1 MTVLQML
8 LIAIVQGVTEFLPIS
23 SSGHLILIPALTDF
37 ADQGPEIDVAVHV
50 GSLLAIIAFFFRD
63 VWGLARGGFATIGIG
78 EAPVEKRLLWWI
90 VLATIPA
97 AAFGY
102 FLSSQ
107 GFLESF
113 RSTDLVAINLI
124 GYGLLLGAADRWGRQ
139 EKVYEQMTLRDALII
154 GTAQA
159 FALIPGTSRSGVTMT
174 AARFL
179 GYTRVEAARFSFLL
193 SIPAI
198 AGAGMLI
205 VPELV
210 EAGGERLGDALI
222 TGALTFVAALL
233 TMTFLMRFLRKASML
248 VFVIYRVA
256 LGVLLLALF

>member
-1 MTVLQML
+1 MTILQML
-8 LIAIVQGVTEFLPIS
+8 IIAIVQGVTEFLPIS

-50 GSLLAIIAFFFRD
+50 GSLLAIVAFFFRD
-63 VWGLARGGFATIGIG
+63 VWGLARGGLATVGVG

-102 FLSSQ
+102 FLSSR
-107 GFLESF
+107 GFMESF

-124 GYGLLLGAADRWGRQ
+124 AYGLLLGAADRWGRQ

-154 GTAQA
+154 GAAQA

-222 TGALTFVAALL
+222 TGALTFVAALA

-248 VFVIYRVA
+248 VFVIYRIA